1 MMLHVLNYPS
11 YPYKKGTVCPKIETE
26 RGYREQRSTK
36 NYSVMKTSTFV
47 IYWEDAWRALQVAL
61 KRMWFTSTKQPKS
74 WEFWAELWC
83 FGSEKKKGFLS
94 KRGGSGWMGSWRQ
107 RGWMRCFYLLAKG
120 VYIYIAD
127 MMLWC
132 FVCQSILHESYH
144 KYCFVSC
151 SLLGL
156 LLQLEWHFL
165 TTFPLPF
172 WSLAQEIFSTQPMA
186 FKKSWALATLS

>member
-1 MMLHVLNYPS
+1 MYLITHLTPIKKALFAPKLKLNVDTGNREAPKTTLWWKRQRLS
-11 YPYKKGTVCPKIETE
+11 YIGKMPGAPCRWLWKECDSLRQNSQSHESFGRNYGALGVRKKK
-26 RGYREQRSTK
+26 
-36 NYSVMKTSTFV
+36 
-47 IYWEDAWRALQVAL
+47 D
-61 KRMWFTSTKQPKS
+61 
-74 WEFWAELWC
+74 FWAKE
-83 FGSEKKKGFLS
+83 GEVV
-94 KRGGSGWMGSWRQ
+94 GWGAEDKEVEWDV
-107 RGWMRCFYLLAKG
+107 FIYLQK